1 MKNKKE
7 IYIVSAIVIFA
18 LFLGVYRIYPKEKE
32 YIIDKN
38 KNDEI
43 ENIQETT
50 FEETS
55 KNIEVTEVTVFISGE
70 IKNPKVITMEKG
82 KRLIDAV
89 EECGGLTEEADLNKI
104 NLSLVLEEEGHYIIP
119 KIGEVQEVTNTNF
132 SEVGSIKSLK
142 ININTATKDELK
154 SLPGIGDVLAD
165 RIIEK
170 RGSIGRFNSIE
181 DIKGVSGIG
190 DKKYDDI
197 KDKIST
203 E

>member
-7 IYIVSAIVIFA
+7 KYIVAVIVLFA
-18 LFLGVYRIYPKEKE
+18 LILGVYRIYPREKE
-32 YIIDKN
+32 YIIDKD

-43 ENIQETT
+43 ENIEEIT
-50 FEETS
+50 FEDTS
-55 KNIEVTEVTVFISGE
+55 EITEVTVFISGE
-70 IKNPKVITMEKG
+70 INSPKVITMEKG

-89 EECGGLTEEADLNKI
+89 EECGGLTEDADLNKI

-119 KIGEVQEVTNTNF
+119 KIGDVLEATNTNF
-132 SEVGSIKSLK
+132 SEAGSIKSFK
-142 ININTATKDELK
+142 ININTAAKDELK
-154 SLPGIGDVLAD
+154 SLPGIGDVIAD

-170 RGSIGRFNSIE
+170 RDLIGRFKNIE

>member
-7 IYIVSAIVIFA
+7 KYIVAVIVLFA
-18 LFLGVYRIYPKEKE
+18 LLLGVYRIYPREKE
-32 YIIDKN
+32 YIIDKD

-43 ENIQETT
+43 ENIEEIT
-50 FEETS
+50 FEDTS
-55 KNIEVTEVTVFISGE
+55 ENTEVTVFISGE
-70 IKNPKVITMEKG
+70 INSPKVITMEKG

-89 EECGGLTEEADLNKI
+89 EECGGLTEDADLNKI

-119 KIGEVQEVTNTNF
+119 KIGDVLEATNTNF
-132 SEVGSIKSLK
+132 SEAGSIKSLK

-170 RGSIGRFNSIE
+170 RDSIGRFKNIE

>member
-7 IYIVSAIVIFA
+7 KYIVAAIVLFA
-18 LFLGVYRIYPKEKE
+18 LILGVYRIYPREKE
-32 YIIDKN
+32 YIIDKD

-43 ENIQETT
+43 ENIEEIT
-50 FEETS
+50 FEDTS
-55 KNIEVTEVTVFISGE
+55 EITEVTVFISGE
-70 IKNPKVITMEKG
+70 INNPKVITMEKG

-89 EECGGLTEEADLNKI
+89 EECGGLTEDADLNKI

-119 KIGEVQEVTNTNF
+119 RIGELQEVTNTNF
-132 SEVGSIKSLK
+132 NETGSIKSLK
-142 ININTATKDELK
+142 ININTAAKDELK

-170 RGSIGRFNSIE
+170 RDSVGRFKNIE